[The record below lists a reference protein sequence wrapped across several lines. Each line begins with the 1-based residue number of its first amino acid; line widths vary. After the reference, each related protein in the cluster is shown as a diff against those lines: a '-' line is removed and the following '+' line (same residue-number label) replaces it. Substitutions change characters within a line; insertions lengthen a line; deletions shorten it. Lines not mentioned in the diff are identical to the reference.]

1 MQCTSCMCEWDA
13 DEGFYRTAD
22 GAIAQPCKVC
32 RCDSSS
38 VYYWNNAEAVRE
50 AKRTAYYADLEAK
63 RAYYRTYR
71 QARRRA
77 LATA

>member
-50 AKRTAYYADLEAK
+50 AKRTVLSHLPPSQTP
-63 RAYYRTYR
+63 RTCHR
-71 QARRRA
+71 
-77 LATA
+77 LMFIL